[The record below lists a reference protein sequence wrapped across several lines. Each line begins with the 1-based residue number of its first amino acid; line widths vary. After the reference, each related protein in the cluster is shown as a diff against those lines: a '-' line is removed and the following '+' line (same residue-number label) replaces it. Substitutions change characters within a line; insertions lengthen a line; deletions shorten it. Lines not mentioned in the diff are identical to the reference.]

1 MDLSGCRGHSGA
13 SVLLSSTCA
22 DIHYFDLAPA
32 GGCTIEVTLSEEDSN
47 NLLASKISDFD
58 QASLLCDFVFNTE

>member
-1 MDLSGCRGHSGA
+1 MDLTGCCEHLGA

-22 DIHYFDLAPA
+22 DIHHFDLMPA
-32 GGCTIEVTLSEEDSN
+32 GGCTTEVTLSGEDSN

-58 QASLLCDFVFNTE
+58 QASLLCDFLFNTE

>member
-1 MDLSGCRGHSGA
+1 MDLPGCDGHRGA

-22 DIHYFDLAPA
+22 DIYHFDLVPA
-32 GGCTIEVTLSEEDSN
+32 GGRTVEVKLSGKDSN

-58 QASLLCDFVFNTE
+58 QAPLLCNFLFK

>member
-1 MDLSGCRGHSGA
+1 MDLTGCRGHPGA

-22 DIHYFDLAPA
+22 DIHHFDLAA
-32 GGCTIEVTLSEEDSN
+32 VGGRTTEVTLSGEDSN

-58 QASLLCDFVFNTE
+58 QASLLCDFLFNTE

>member
-1 MDLSGCRGHSGA
+1 MDLNGCRGHPGA

-22 DIHYFDLAPA
+22 DINHFDLAPA
-32 GGCTIEVTLSEEDSN
+32 GECTTEVTLSREDSN

-58 QASLLCDFVFNTE
+58 QASLLCDFLFNTE